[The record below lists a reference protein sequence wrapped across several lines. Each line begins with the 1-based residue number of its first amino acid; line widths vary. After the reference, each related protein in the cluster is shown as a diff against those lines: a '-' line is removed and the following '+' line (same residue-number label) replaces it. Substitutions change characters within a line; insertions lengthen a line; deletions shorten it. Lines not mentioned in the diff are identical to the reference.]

1 LPDLSYIW
9 NESKYF
15 SMNLLFAIFKMSI
28 SRWIG
33 SMSADDVITALNFFK
48 ANLKKILIFKCVLSY
63 IYVRVLLLSDF
74 LYKVTIKNFLSLL
87 QL

>member
-1 LPDLSYIW
+1 
-9 NESKYF
+9 
-15 SMNLLFAIFKMSI
+15 
-28 SRWIG
+28 
-33 SMSADDVITALNFFK
+33 MSADDVITALNFFK